1 MMKVYYDKDADMN
14 LLKGKKVAV
23 IGYGSQ
29 GFAHSNNLKES
40 GIDVMVGLRKG
51 SKSWEKAAGAG
62 LKVVEPAEAAKV
74 ADIIMIL
81 VPDELQGGMYK
92 KDIEA
97 NIKKGAYLA
106 FAHGFNIHFGQIVP
120 REDVNVFMAAP
131 KSPGHLVR
139 SQYVKGEG
147 VPGLIAVHQNPSGN
161 AKDMALAYACAIG
174 LGRAGVIETSFR
186 EETETDLFGE
196 QAVLCGGCV
205 ELVKKG
211 FEVLTEAGYAPEMA
225 YFECLHELK
234 LIVDLMYEG
243 GIGTMNYSIS
253 NNAEYGEYVTGPK
266 VIDERVK
273 NVMREALARIQS
285 GEYAKDFV
293 LENRAGAPTLLSR
306 RRMTA
311 EHPIETVGGKLREM
325 MPWIRKNRLVDQ
337 SKN

>member
-1 MMKVYYDKDADMN
+1 MMLMPDEHIAAVYQA
-14 LLKGKKVAV
+14 
-23 IGYGSQ
+23 
-29 GFAHSNNLKES
+29 E
-40 GIDVMVGLRKG
+40 
-51 SKSWEKAAGAG
+51 
-62 LKVVEPAEAAKV
+62 VEP
-74 ADIIMIL
+74 
-81 VPDELQGGMYK
+81 
-92 KDIEA
+92 
-97 NIKKGAYLA
+97 NIKKGGALA
-106 FAHGFNIHFGQIVP
+106 FAHGFNVHYGQVQP
-120 REDVNVFMAAP
+120 RADLDVWMVAP
-131 KSPGHLVR
+131 KAPGHTVR
-139 SQYVKGEG
+139 STYAGGGG
-147 VPGLIAVHQNPSGN
+147 VPMLIAVHRN
-161 AKDMALAYACAIG
+161 ASKKARDMALSYAAAIG
-174 LGRAGVIETSFR
+174 GGKAGVIETSFK

-311 EHPIETVGGKLREM
+311 EHPIETVGGKLRDM

>member
-196 QAVLCGGCV
+196 QAVLGGGATGLLPAGC
-205 ELVKKG
+205 ETLV
-211 FEVLTEAGYAPEMA
+211 
-225 YFECLHELK
+225 
-234 LIVDLMYEG
+234 
-243 GIGTMNYSIS
+243 
-253 NNAEYGEYVTGPK
+253 
-266 VIDERVK
+266 
-273 NVMREALARIQS
+273 
-285 GEYAKDFV
+285 
-293 LENRAGAPTLLSR
+293 RAGIAPGGALLR
-306 RRMTA
+306 V
-311 EHPIETVGGKLREM
+311 P
-325 MPWIRKNRLVDQ
+325 PWIKTIQDPV
-337 SKN
+337 